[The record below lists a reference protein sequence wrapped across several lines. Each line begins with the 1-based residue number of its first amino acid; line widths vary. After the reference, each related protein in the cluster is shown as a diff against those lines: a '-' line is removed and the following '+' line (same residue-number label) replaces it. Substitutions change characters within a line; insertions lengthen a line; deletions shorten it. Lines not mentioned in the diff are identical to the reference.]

1 MKVAANGIQI
11 EVDDQGPV
19 DAEPVLLIMGL
30 GMQLIAWPQELVDLL
45 LRAGFR
51 VIRFDNRD
59 AGLSQGFDQRGVP
72 NLIWAAIKHRLH
84 LPIRNAPYTIDDMA
98 ADAVGVLDALGVTSA
113 HVCGASMGGMV
124 AQAMAERYPLRVRSL
139 TLMMTSS
146 GARHLPQAT
155 RAVQRVLM
163 SRPKRHDADAL
174 VAHFERVFEIIGS
187 PAYRPDAAQLRL
199 RLQAMVQRAYRP
211 AGVARQL
218 VAVVAHGDRTPL
230 LARIEAPTHVIHG
243 RDDPLVPVEAGHD
256 LRRKIRGA
264 TIDVVDGM
272 GHDLPQPLLPRFAA
286 GIAEVATRKSAA

>member
-1 MKVAANGIQI
+1 MKVAANGVQI

-19 DAEPVLLIMGL
+19 DAEPLLLIMGL
-30 GMQLIAWPQELVDLL
+30 GMQLIAWPQEFVELL

-59 AGLSQGFDQRGVP
+59 AGLSQGFDERGIP
-72 NLIWAAIKHRLH
+72 NLLWAAIKYRLN
-84 LPIRNAPYTIDDMA
+84 LPIRNAPYSIDDMA
-98 ADAVGVLDALGVTSA
+98 ADVVGVLDALGVASA
-113 HVCGASMGGMV
+113 HVCGASMGGMI
-124 AQAMAERYPLRVRSL
+124 AQAMAERAPQRVRSL

-163 SRPKRHDADAL
+163 SRPKRHDVDAL

-187 PAYRPDAAQLRL
+187 PAYRPDAAQFRRRL
-199 RLQAMVQRAYRP
+199 EAMVQRAYRP
-211 AGVARQL
+211 AGTARQL
-218 VAVVAHGDRTPL
+218 VAVIAHGDRTPL
-230 LARIEAPTHVIHG
+230 LARIEAPTHVMHG

-256 LRRKIRGA
+256 LQRKIRGA
-264 TIDVVDGM
+264 TIDVIDGM

-286 GIAEVATRKSAA
+286 GIAAVAARKGAV